1 MLRSPTTILLGTH
14 SPTARNALAED
25 KYGTIGGALT
35 DRSKGDIG
43 NLGFFYCG
51 AVFPKDFITRE
62 APYSLLARTVYE

>member
-25 KYGTIGGALT
+25 KYGTIGSALT

-51 AVFPKDFITRE
+51 QFFLRIFITRE
-62 APYSLLARTVYE
+62 VPHSLLARTVYE